1 MKNIEGD
8 ASMLSKPL
16 PYALYPILPL
26 VVVLVN

>member
-16 PYALYPILPL
+16 PYPPYPILPL
-26 VVVLVN
+26 VVVIVN